1 MKNLNFE
8 IKSKSDVVQSTFF
21 SWPIRMIHKSNFT
34 CLSLPF
40 VKMFSPGLSLG
51 FSCIGLVIQ

>member
-8 IKSKSDVVQSTFF
+8 TKSKSDLVQLTFF
-21 SWPIRMIHKSNFT
+21 SWPIKMSHQSNFT

-40 VKMFSPGLSLG
+40 VKERSFEEKMNQDNSF
-51 FSCIGLVIQ
+51 